1 MSFTQRYR
9 LSKSIRATYYLSTH
23 ISALFTQMGK
33 HLYVVLF
40 PLINCDYAIFY
51 SHPDKICVHITG
63 IVIYAIFYSHPDKI
77 RCLKSIGFIKNIH
90 KRTNKYSSYLWYYR
104 VPVSP
109 QSPDPIRSCISDHAC
124 QFGEFTS
131 QTSGKP
137 ISQRDIA
144 GFNTNATVLL
154 IFATNNHT

>member
-63 IVIYAIFYSHPDKI
+63 IVIYAIFYSHPDKTRPYI
-77 RCLKSIGFIKNIH
+77 LNFQNHHSSIF
-90 KRTNKYSSYLWYYR
+90 S
-104 VPVSP
+104 
-109 QSPDPIRSCISDHAC
+109 ISAAGTVGGGD
-124 QFGEFTS
+124 E
-131 QTSGKP
+131 
-137 ISQRDIA
+137 IA
-144 GFNTNATVLL
+144 WTVL
-154 IFATNNHT
+154 FKASRSDGTGC